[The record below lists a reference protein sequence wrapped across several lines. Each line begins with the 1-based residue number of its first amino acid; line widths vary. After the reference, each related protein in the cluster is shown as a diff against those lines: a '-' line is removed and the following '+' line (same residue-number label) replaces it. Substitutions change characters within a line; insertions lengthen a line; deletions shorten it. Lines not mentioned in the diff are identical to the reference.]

1 MGKSSPGKVRGKEQ
15 NLLLNHHTESF
26 VCREKVYPWLY
37 AVGILFGELLVIK
50 NLRAGEMVQLVLLGA
65 LLLQAAFYTAR
76 KGAGLEAIAAK
87 FYLALTLAPLIRI
100 LNLSLPLAVF
110 PLTYWYAVVSF
121 PLLVGAVVVAQI
133 NGYRRK
139 EIGLGWGNKNL
150 LFHLLF
156 GLTGLP
162 LGLIEYLILRPE
174 PLVPVLSLPD
184 VFLPALILLVCT
196 GFTEEFI
203 FRGIMQKAASDLL
216 GQKTALILVGFIF
229 AILHVTHLSV
239 IDVVFVFGVA
249 VFFSTVVRRTG
260 SLIGVTLAHGLTNIA
275 LYLIL
280 PFYF

>member
-1 MGKSSPGKVRGKEQ
+1 
-15 NLLLNHHTESF
+15 
-26 VCREKVYPWLY
+26 
-37 AVGILFGELLVIK
+37 
-50 NLRAGEMVQLVLLGA
+50 
-65 LLLQAAFYTAR
+65 LLQAAFYTAR

-100 LNLSLPLAVF
+100 LYLSLPLNVF

-196 GFTEEFI
+196 GFAEEFI

>member
-1 MGKSSPGKVRGKEQ
+1 M
-15 NLLLNHHTESF
+15 LNHHTESF
-26 VCREKVYPWLY
+26 ICWEKVYPWLY
-37 AVGILFGELLVIK
+37 AAGILLGELLVIK
-50 NLRAGEMVQLVLLGA
+50 NVRTGEIVHLLLLGA
-65 LLLQAAFYTAR
+65 LLFHAAFYTAGEDLSACNLPAQAGAQA
-76 KGAGLEAIAAK
+76 GAGFRTDAAK
-87 FYLALTLAPLIRI
+87 FYLALALAPLIRI

>member
-1 MGKSSPGKVRGKEQ
+1 MGKSSPGKIRGKEQ

-26 VCREKVYPWLY
+26 ICWEKVYPWLY
-37 AVGILFGELLVIK
+37 AAGILLGELLVIK
-50 NLRAGEMVQLVLLGA
+50 NVRTGEMVHLLLLGA
-65 LLLQAAFYTAR
+65 LLFHAAFYTA
-76 KGAGLEAIAAK
+76 GEEAGFRTDAAK

-110 PLTYWYAVVSF
+110 PLTYWYAMVSF
-121 PLLVGAVVVAQI
+121 PLLVGAVVVARI
-133 NGYRRK
+133 NGYQRK
-139 EIGLGWGNKNL
+139 EIGLGWGNNNL
-150 LFHLLF
+150 LFQLLV
-156 GLTGLP
+156 GLAGLP
-162 LGLIEYLILRPE
+162 LGLAEYFILHPH

-196 GFTEEFI
+196 GFTEELV

-216 GQKTALILVGFIF
+216 GQKTALVLVSFIF
-229 AILHVTHLSV
+229 ATLHITHLSAV
-239 IDVVFVFGVA
+239 EVVFVFGVA
-249 VFFSTVVRRTG
+249 VFFSAVVWRTG